1 MTLAR
6 TLLTQYFHDGE
17 DDSDD
22 CNDTYLS
29 GVLTELQL
37 VRKPGKL
44 VCRVREVEHHEEVHP
59 HLILPL
65 LIMPM
70 TMMMTTTTMTISILT
85 QKLLFTEMILSF
97 GWTRAE

>member
-6 TLLTQYFHDGE
+6 TLHTQYFHDGE

-59 HLILPL
+59 HLILL
-65 LIMPM
+65 VLIMLM
-70 TMMMTTTTMTISILT
+70 MMMTMTTMTISILT

-97 GWTRAE
+97 GRTRAE